1 MPYKTKNYSSRP
13 RGNGYRGTMRA
24 YHAAPKQSNRRGPK
38 KDYIDPSKF
47 IKVATPSMTEA
58 YTATHSFDDFDVNV
72 LIKSNLAA
80 KGFTAPS
87 PIQDKTIPHALLG
100 RDIIGIADTGTGK
113 TAAFAVPLLQAAM
126 TSDARVLIIAPT
138 RELAQQIDAEF
149 QSIAKGS
156 NLKRAVLIGGA
167 GMGPQLRDLRAN
179 PQIVFGT
186 PGRIKDHLERGSLR
200 LGGFKFVVLDEV
212 DRMLDMGFVNDVRTI
227 LGQLHTKRQSFF
239 FSATLDAKVNALI
252 ETFSNDPITISI
264 KTGETGE
271 NIHQDV
277 VRVSH
282 DSEKIGKLHDLLIA
296 GDIQKAIIFDD
307 TQRSVERLSKELVSR
322 GFSADAIHGG
332 KSQGQRQRSLKKF
345 KDNEVNILIATDVAA
360 RGIDVADIT
369 HVINYSTP
377 NSYSDYVH
385 RIGRAG
391 RAGKVGYALTFVAQ

>member
-1 MPYKTKNYSSRP
+1 MPYKTKSYSSRRP
-13 RGNGYRGTMRA
+13 TSNYRSGARA
-24 YHAAPKQSNRRGPK
+24 YHASPKQNNRRGPK

-47 IKVATPSMTEA
+47 IKVAKPTEA
-58 YTATHSFDDFDVNV
+58 ETYTARHSFEDFDVNI
-72 LIKSNLAA
+72 LIKANLQA
-80 KGFTAPS
+80 KGFITPS
-87 PIQDKTIPHALLG
+87 PIQDKTIPHALAG

-113 TAAFAVPLLQAAM
+113 TAAFAIPLLQATM
-126 TSDARVLIIAPT
+126 MSDARALIIAPT

-149 QSIAKGS
+149 RSIAKGS
-156 NLKRAVLIGGA
+156 NLKGAVLIGGA
-167 GMGPQLRDLRAN
+167 GMGPQLRDLRAG
-179 PQIVFGT
+179 PQIVVGT

-200 LGGFKFVVLDEV
+200 LGNFKYVVLDEV
-212 DRMLDMGFVNDVRTI
+212 DRMLDMGFVNDVRSI
-227 LGQLHTKRQSFF
+227 LGQLHPERQSYF

-264 KTGETGE
+264 KTGDTGE
-271 NIHQDV
+271 NIHQDI

-282 DSEKIGKLHDLLIA
+282 DSEKINKLHDLLIN
-296 GDIQKAIIFDD
+296 GQIQKAIIFDD
-307 TQRSVERLSKELVSR
+307 TQRSVERLSNELIGR

-345 KDNEVNILIATDVAA
+345 KQNEVNILVATDVAA

-377 NSYSDYVH
+377 NSYADYVH

-391 RAGKVGYALTFVAQ
+391 RAGKIGYALTFVTP